1 MIWAGKAAVP
11 VRFAVLL
18 SLELAIGVR
27 YRETDEVKES
37 LLVTWD
43 ACSVGLVGVALDLF
57 DDCVSGT

>member
-1 MIWAGKAAVP
+1 M
-11 VRFAVLL
+11 LL

-57 DDCVSGT
+57 DHCVSGT